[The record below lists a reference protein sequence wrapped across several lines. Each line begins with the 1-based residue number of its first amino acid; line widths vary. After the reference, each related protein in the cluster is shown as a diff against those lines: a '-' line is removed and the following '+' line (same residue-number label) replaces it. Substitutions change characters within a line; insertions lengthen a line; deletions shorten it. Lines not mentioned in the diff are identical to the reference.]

1 LVGDPSGGAEGGP
14 QQALIRPGGKSVET
28 LSYGVSMSL
37 EGTPLEVGA
46 PAPDFTLRDQHN
58 VEISLAA
65 LRGKAVLLVFYPL
78 AFTGVCAGE
87 LNLIQ
92 SELDV
97 FHNANVAVLAV
108 SVDSP
113 YALRVFS
120 DTEGLKF
127 PMLSDFWPHGAV
139 ATAYGIFDS
148 GAGVATRATFLID
161 ATGIVRWKVVNDL
174 AHARDQAAYHAAIAA
189 L

>member
-1 LVGDPSGGAEGGP
+1 
-14 QQALIRPGGKSVET
+14 
-28 LSYGVSMSL
+28 MSL
-37 EGTPLEVGA
+37 EGIPVEVGA
-46 PAPDFTLRDQHN
+46 VAPDFTLRDQHN
-58 VEISLAA
+58 VEISLTS

-97 FHNANVAVLAV
+97 FHNANVTVLAV

-139 ATAYGIFDS
+139 ASAYGVLSTEVGIALRGTFLVDR
-148 GAGVATRATFLID
+148 AGV
-161 ATGIVRWKVVNDL
+161 VRWSVVNDIPD
-174 AHARDQAAYHAAIAA
+174 ARDIDDYRKAIAA

>member
-1 LVGDPSGGAEGGP
+1 MSSEATGLQIGD
-14 QQALIRPGGKSVET
+14 L
-28 LSYGVSMSL
+28 
-37 EGTPLEVGA
+37 A
-46 PAPDFTLRDQHN
+46 PPFMLRDQHN
-58 VEISLAA
+58 VETSLASFH
-65 LRGKAVLLVFYPL
+65 GKAVLLVFYPL

-92 SELDV
+92 SELDA
-97 FHNANVAVLAV
+97 FQNDRVAVLTV

-113 YALRVFS
+113 YTLRVFA
-120 DTEGLKF
+120 DTEGFKF

-139 ATAYGIFDS
+139 AMAYGIFDA

-161 ATGIVRWKVVNDL
+161 GEGVVRWKVVNDL
-174 AHARDQAAYHAAIAA
+174 AHARDQAAYHEAIAA

>member
-1 LVGDPSGGAEGGP
+1 MDVGVDS
-14 QQALIRPGGKSVET
+14 I
-28 LSYGVSMSL
+28 
-37 EGTPLEVGA
+37 EVGA
-46 PAPDFTLRDQHN
+46 QAPDFCLRDQHN
-58 VEISLAA
+58 VEISLSG
-65 LRGKAVLLVFYPL
+65 LSGRAVLVVFYPL

-97 FHNANVAVLAV
+97 FQNDRVQVLAI

-113 YALRVFS
+113 YTLRVFA
-120 DTEGLKF
+120 DTEGFKF

-139 ATAYGIFDS
+139 AQQYGIFDAGS
-148 GAGVATRATFLID
+148 GVATRATFLID
-161 ATGIVRWKVVNDL
+161 AAGVVRWKVVSDL
-174 AHARDQAAYHAAIAA
+174 SHPRDQRQYHEALAA